1 VKLTNAIRQLTL
13 GALSRSSVDYW
24 RRRYRAG
31 LDSGAGSYGVLAR
44 FKALVLNEFVRDNG
58 VESVIEFGCGDGN
71 QLGLASY
78 PRYLG
83 LDVSAEAID
92 LCRGRF
98 GGDSTKAF
106 LLYDPVRTVN
116 LERFLSGDLTLS
128 LDVIYHL
135 LEDDVYDRYLQMLF
149 ACSSRFVIVYSSND
163 TSPDVA
169 WHVRNRAFVQDVES
183 RLTGFRLTGM
193 IKNSHPDLTPADFYM
208 FERIA

>member
-1 VKLTNAIRQLTL
+1 MKLTNAIRQLTL
-13 GALSRSSVDYW
+13 GRYPAQVGITGVDAIAPASIP
-24 RRRYRAG
+24 RG
-31 LDSGAGSYGVLAR
+31 LLRELAR

-116 LERFLSGDLTLS
+116 LERFLSADLTLS

-183 RLTGFRLTGM
+183 RSLG
-193 IKNSHPDLTPADFYM
+193 SVSPA
-208 FERIA
+208 